1 MKGCDVATTKR
12 FKGEEGESVS
22 GRDVDLA
29 APDIM
34 TPLF

>member
-1 MKGCDVATTKR
+1 MKGCDAATTKR

-22 GRDVDLA
+22 RRDVELA
-29 APDIM
+29 ATDIM